1 MEKWGNLN
9 NQFPECC
16 VLWPSKNIRSWNGWK
31 LSKNSSSK
39 FNPINLKPFDKV
51 LVRGDVDE
59 KWYGDFVCMPP
70 DKFDNVPYT
79 MSDEGC
85 DMVIPYNDDTKHLIG
100 TTENAPF
107 YYRYWE
113 D

>member
-1 MEKWGNLN
+1 M
-9 NQFPECC
+9 
-16 VLWPSKNIRSWNGWK
+16 
-31 LSKNSSSK
+31 
-39 FNPINLKPFDKV
+39 
-51 LVRGDVDE
+51 RGDIDE
-59 KWYGDFVCMPP
+59 KWYADFVCMPP